1 MAGTG
6 GARPGAGR
14 RTKAEILGLAK
25 TLEQC
30 VTKEDEKKMWAVI
43 KQQAINGSIQHA
55 QLYFGYKYGKPS
67 EHIINEQDTEM
78 IVRIIRN
85 GTDHQPENPAPESAE
100 GTTEPKE
107 V

>member
-30 VTKEDEKKMWAVI
+30 VTKEDENKMWDAVKKEAI
-43 KQQAINGSIQHA
+43 KGSIQHA

-67 EHIINEQDTEM
+67 EHIISEQDSYT
-78 IVRIIRN
+78 IIRIIR
-85 GTDHQPENPAPESAE
+85 GTDNKPENSTSESATGSE
-100 GTTEPKE
+100 
-107 V
+107 

>member
-30 VTKEDEKKMWAVI
+30 ITKEEEQEIWKAVKKEAL
-43 KQQAINGSIQHA
+43 KGNIQHA

-67 EHIINEQDTEM
+67 EHIINETENDT
-78 IVRIIRN
+78 IIRIIRGAN
-85 GTDHQPENPAPESAE
+85 DKPENPPSESGESNTGAE
-100 GTTEPKE
+100 A